1 MMRHTPTLFTHTEND
16 SDDDETWDAVANQPY
31 SANPLPPGSKS
42 RIKLRSRNSYTA
54 ISTAPALPS
63 APSSSAVP
71 KYSDLYSQ
79 FVQRYRSGPD
89 HADPRTDP
97 DSHFYQRDYGQI
109 PDGADS
115 DDEDALHGSVGPGG
129 EVLDRFSA
137 LMLDAEPIEPQTIEQ
152 RERLEWQTMLASVLG
167 GDVLK
172 SEKTRIAGAMESSAE
187 EQNNR
192 HVNIWLGLRAR
203 LHGRSVEEERKWLD
217 ERRLRLVDAAIN
229 EISTFRVSTDD
240 VNPVDALKQVKAA
253 LSRFDA
259 ATSLYP
265 NLKLFHADK
274 PAALQSMFQ
283 ARCDTLYTW
292 STVLTSLRK
301 QIALLR
307 KWTGSESLDVTQ
319 PNTDPELPIGAYSR
333 SRTNGGPEMADG
345 TTFVDRVLKEDSSQ
359 RTFEKGF
366 LTTVHTLIGTARD
379 AQVNLAP
386 YFAEM
391 NLPTFEKELVPL
403 ISFPTKLV
411 QAILRVRLD
420 YAKKLK
426 DPEVLIIEQMIE
438 DLKINIGLACTL
450 KRQYEAFLAPDPDG
464 NWSLPSCISEDYDDV
479 VLDALQFFFKLTHWK
494 LKSGAKSIYFK
505 ETDVLDGQWAT
516 YNDVSL
522 STSRGS
528 CVVAEQLWCVFLS
541 LKPSPQ
547 PNRHVAL

>member
-1 MMRHTPTLFTHTEND
+1 MRRHNPTLFTHTEND
-16 SDDDETWDAVANQPY
+16 SEDDEVWDGVSGQPY
-31 SANPLPPGSKS
+31 SPSPPAPASKS
-42 RIKLRSRNSYTA
+42 RIKLRSRNSYIA
-54 ISTAPALPS
+54 GPSTASTPAPS
-63 APSSSAVP
+63 SSSAVP

-89 HADPRTDP
+89 HADPRTNP
-97 DSHFYQRDYGQI
+97 DSHFYQRGYNLAL
-109 PDGADS
+109 DGGANS
-115 DDEDALHGSVGPGG
+115 DDEDALHPGG

-137 LMLDAEPIEPQTIEQ
+137 LMLDAEPIEPQTVEQ

-172 SEKTRIAGAMESSAE
+172 GEKSRIAGAMESSAE

-192 HVNIWLGLRAR
+192 HANIWLGLRAR
-203 LHGRSVEEERKWLD
+203 LHGRTVEEERKWLND
-217 ERRLRLVDAAIN
+217 RKIRIVDASIT
-229 EISTFRVSTDD
+229 EISTFRIPEDNLDPSE
-240 VNPVDALKQVKAA
+240 ALRQVKAVLA
-253 LSRFDA
+253 RLDA

-265 NLKLFHADK
+265 NLKLFYADK
-274 PAALQSMFQ
+274 PAALENTFQ
-283 ARCDTLYTW
+283 AHCDTLYTW

-301 QIALLR
+301 QITLLR

-319 PNTDPELPIGAYSR
+319 PNSDPELPIGAHGHK
-333 SRTNGGPEMADG
+333 TNGAQDVADG

-366 LTTVHTLIGTARD
+366 LTTVHALIGTARD

-386 YFAEM
+386 YFREM
-391 NLPTFEKELVPL
+391 NLPTFESELVPL

-426 DPEVLIIEQMIE
+426 DPEMLIIEQMID

-464 NWSLPSCISEDYDDV
+464 NWALPSCISQDYDAV

-494 LKSGAKSIYFK
+494 LKGGTTRSIYFK
-505 ETDVLDGQWAT
+505 ETDVLDSQWAT

-522 STSRGS
+522 STARAS
-528 CVVAEQLWCVFLS
+528 CVVAEQLW
-541 LKPSPQ
+541 
-547 PNRHVAL
+547 